1 MRGQNAIRNFV
12 PSPAVKK
19 ERKSEVKMR
28 RGISIDD
35 LPERYREQVRR
46 QTGRPSEVKKVTG
59 SHVSKPPVHTGRRRE
74 PNKTE
79 AEYNRRYL
87 GGAGKYEAV
96 TLRLPG
102 GSRYTPDWQSIEADG
117 RVTFHEVKGSY
128 RFGSQGRAATAFRE
142 CAAAFPEF
150 DFIWAV
156 RQADGSWS
164 VKKTRGGQ
172 NDVS

>member
-1 MRGQNAIRNFV
+1 MGAPVGRKKICLDDLSGWARKQVEQKLGLQRAGGVLAVGSPLSAPEPSKGKAVAIRT
-12 PSPAVKK
+12 K
-19 ERKSEVKMR
+19 
-28 RGISIDD
+28 
-35 LPERYREQVRR
+35 
-46 QTGRPSEVKKVTG
+46 
-59 SHVSKPPVHTGRRRE
+59 RRE

-96 TLRLPG
+96 SLRLPG
-102 GSRYTPDWQSIEADG
+102 GSRYTPDWQSVGADG

-142 CAAAFPEF
+142 CVAAFPEF

-156 RQADGSWS
+156 RNEDGTWS
-164 VKKTRGGQ
+164 VQETRGGQ
-172 NDVS
+172 HAVS

>member
-1 MRGQNAIRNFV
+1 
-12 PSPAVKK
+12 
-19 ERKSEVKMR
+19 MR

-35 LPERYREQVRR
+35 LPEKYREQVRR
-46 QTGRPSEVKKVTG
+46 QTGMPSEVKEVKC
-59 SHVSKPPVHTGRRRE
+59 SPEPPVHTGRRRE

-79 AEYNRRYL
+79 AEYNRRFL
-87 GGAGKYEAV
+87 GGAGKYESV
-96 TLRLPG
+96 SLRLPG
-102 GSRYTPDWQSIEADG
+102 GSRYTPDWQSVAADV

-128 RFGSQGRAATAFRE
+128 RFASHGRAATAFRE
-142 CAAAFPEF
+142 CIIAFPEF
-150 DFIWAV
+150 DFTWAV

>member
-1 MRGQNAIRNFV
+1 
-12 PSPAVKK
+12 
-19 ERKSEVKMR
+19 MR

-35 LPERYREQVRR
+35 LPERYRKQVEQKLALRR
-46 QTGRPSEVKKVTG
+46 DGSAPGIGDVA
-59 SHVSKPPVHTGRRRE
+59 SHVPAPAEGRKAAMRTAGRE

-87 GGAGKYEAV
+87 GGAGKYESV
-96 TLRLPG
+96 SLRLPG
-102 GSRYTPDWQSIEADG
+102 GSRYTPDWQSVGADG

-128 RFGSQGRAATAFRE
+128 RFHSQGRAVTAFRE
-142 CAAAFPEF
+142 CVAAFPEF
-150 DFIWAV
+150 DFTWAV